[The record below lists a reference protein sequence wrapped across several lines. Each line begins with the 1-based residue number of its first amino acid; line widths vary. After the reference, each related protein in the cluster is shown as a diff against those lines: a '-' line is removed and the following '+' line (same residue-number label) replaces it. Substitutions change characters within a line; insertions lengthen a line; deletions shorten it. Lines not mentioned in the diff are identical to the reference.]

1 MKVRLPLS
9 LLFACAVS
17 AVVSPAFASTAATS
31 SASIV
36 GPAKPTSVFD
46 DKYLSKQ
53 WQWYLTK
60 NGVNIVPVWQAGI
73 TGSGVVIGIM
83 DTWVE
88 PNHEDLNVSPYN
100 PTNDAYNGQGLSKDF
115 VGSEVIPTDNP
126 DTEEDESQTQI
137 YTNEGEEHGQF
148 VAGMAAAVGG
158 NDKGVVGAAPGAT
171 IAGLHINLNNIQTIL
186 NAAYWGSG
194 VSASGAYENEA
205 LIQVKNCSF
214 GSVFQQGSEDEK
226 KFWKAI
232 ADTSANNVIYVFA
245 AGNSRG
251 EDGTNWPGSTGWD
264 STGSNPNIINVG
276 ATNDSGRYTSFSCFG
291 SNLFVT
297 APGEGVVSTDR
308 TGELGYNKTTD
319 LSSDSSTSSDAE
331 SDVVKIKDNNYAESD
346 GTSFSSPLVAGVIAL
361 GKQVCP
367 VMDVRWAKHA
377 LAYSSGYGDAPNIDY
392 VYDDEKKTY
401 VQASGYTETVTDEE
415 TGEKTEVTVSPT
427 GNWQKN
433 NGGYWFNNNYGFG
446 IVNPDGF
453 VEKVRDIAY
462 STVETKYSAKTSEI
476 TLVSGE
482 NLSGK
487 APKMEFS
494 VGTSRKDA
502 DGNKLSVFDQKLET
516 VSVTLLFSE
525 AALTSN
531 LLDIGSLKVTLV
543 ASDGKESVL
552 VQQSAGDVAVP
563 VNTISS
569 GSYTFLSNAFWGSSY
584 ADTKDWTVR
593 IEYDGAKDAT
603 DTYVD
608 TAGWVSVGS
617 VDFTMGTIV
626 DERVGGI
633 HAGQVVNA
641 HALAL
646 DSEKFTVSG
655 KLNVEDSVYVNG
667 GSLVIAD
674 SATVGYYSGGALD
687 KHGALLMQSGGT
699 MTIAGNAMFARGA
712 YLYGGKMNLA
722 GGTLSVGEKGLVV
735 DGGSLVVSPKEKSSS
750 KSVSAVNVALRSGS
764 VTLSEGV
771 EFLSEIS
778 QSGGTFAA
786 LDGAKAAKLS
796 IKGGQ
801 ANLGRTEFS
810 ETVQVGTTETRKVKD
825 EETGVEMTVTD
836 YYGGSLNID
845 RSVKIRK
852 GLAVA
857 GDGKAVVAD
866 NAVLNTAEKDSD
878 LKKTTGVKVSDRAT
892 LQLGKNASV
901 VGNLFVSGGNV
912 NLLGGNEIYGISMTG
927 GVLSATGELKTS
939 GLHLSELGTLSVNG
953 ELVILP
959 HTSYTPVPDPSV
971 AVPEPKITI
980 DSGATLAFA
989 AQGHGV
995 SDRLV
1000 IGEGQKLVFE
1010 DDAVVTIAY
1019 NYGDTLPFEASIIEL
1034 TKEVPADEKVF
1045 GYKSAIFKV
1054 SVPNAP
1060 QYWDTDLKLQ
1070 NLTFEIAQDSVGD
1083 IVLQSGLTTTGEI
1096 SAHRLYY
1103 NYQTPLQ
1110 TAVQKTILKNEAVS
1124 TDIVHE
1130 LNNMNHVSELL
1141 TTYDKLGAPANVV
1154 AINELH
1160 EKQASAI
1167 TGAVSRRSRE
1177 LRSGFIHYDVWSNPL
1192 LGNSGFSFSAR
1203 PNQVAAKGFV
1213 PYAVED
1219 VDYPLM
1225 VWANG
1230 GYSFSEADDGAMS
1243 VSSTKSNM
1251 LNLLM
1256 GADYSVSENLA
1267 LGVFIGYAGGRTKF
1281 DDGSRTGIQSR
1292 NIGVYLTGSKTDK
1305 LGGSYYGT
1313 AIAAFGFEEY
1323 DFTRKFS
1330 LGAINTEAQA
1340 SPEGWQGILFF
1351 EGGYEWKLDKF
1362 SMGPTLSAHY
1372 VSNNID
1378 GYTESSEDAW
1388 LSQEVDDVSYD
1399 SLQTS
1404 LGWRIA
1410 YRADF
1415 ETVSILPEIRA
1426 SWNHEFLGA
1435 DEDFDAKLALPN
1447 ADSYTCTI
1455 ADTGD
1460 DYMTLG
1466 AGLTMMLGDV
1476 STISVDYDV
1485 QIMRDDADPVHS
1497 VNAMFRTRF

>member
-1 MKVRLPLS
+1 M
-9 LLFACAVS
+9 
-17 AVVSPAFASTAATS
+17 
-31 SASIV
+31 
-36 GPAKPTSVFD
+36 
-46 DKYLSKQ
+46 
-53 WQWYLTK
+53 
-60 NGVNIVPVWQAGI
+60 
-73 TGSGVVIGIM
+73 
-83 DTWVE
+83 
-88 PNHEDLNVSPYN
+88 
-100 PTNDAYNGQGLSKDF
+100 
-115 VGSEVIPTDNP
+115 
-126 DTEEDESQTQI
+126 
-137 YTNEGEEHGQF
+137 
-148 VAGMAAAVGG
+148 
-158 NDKGVVGAAPGAT
+158 
-171 IAGLHINLNNIQTIL
+171 
-186 NAAYWGSG
+186 
-194 VSASGAYENEA
+194 
-205 LIQVKNCSF
+205 
-214 GSVFQQGSEDEK
+214 
-226 KFWKAI
+226 
-232 ADTSANNVIYVFA
+232 
-245 AGNSRG
+245 
-251 EDGTNWPGSTGWD
+251 
-264 STGSNPNIINVG
+264 
-276 ATNDSGRYTSFSCFG
+276 
-291 SNLFVT
+291 
-297 APGEGVVSTDR
+297 
-308 TGELGYNKTTD
+308 
-319 LSSDSSTSSDAE
+319 
-331 SDVVKIKDNNYAESD
+331 
-346 GTSFSSPLVAGVIAL
+346 
-361 GKQVCP
+361 
-367 VMDVRWAKHA
+367 
-377 LAYSSGYGDAPNIDY
+377 
-392 VYDDEKKTY
+392 
-401 VQASGYTETVTDEE
+401 
-415 TGEKTEVTVSPT
+415 
-427 GNWQKN
+427 
-433 NGGYWFNNNYGFG
+433 
-446 IVNPDGF
+446 
-453 VEKVRDIAY
+453 
-462 STVETKYSAKTSEI
+462 
-476 TLVSGE
+476 
-482 NLSGK
+482 
-487 APKMEFS
+487 
-494 VGTSRKDA
+494 
-502 DGNKLSVFDQKLET
+502 
-516 VSVTLLFSE
+516 
-525 AALTSN
+525 
-531 LLDIGSLKVTLV
+531 
-543 ASDGKESVL
+543 
-552 VQQSAGDVAVP
+552 
-563 VNTISS
+563 
-569 GSYTFLSNAFWGSSY
+569 
-584 ADTKDWTVR
+584 
-593 IEYDGAKDAT
+593 
-603 DTYVD
+603 
-608 TAGWVSVGS
+608 
-617 VDFTMGTIV
+617 
-626 DERVGGI
+626 
-633 HAGQVVNA
+633 
-641 HALAL
+641 
-646 DSEKFTVSG
+646 
-655 KLNVEDSVYVNG
+655 
-667 GSLVIAD
+667 
-674 SATVGYYSGGALD
+674 
-687 KHGALLMQSGGT
+687 
-699 MTIAGNAMFARGA
+699 
-712 YLYGGKMNLA
+712 
-722 GGTLSVGEKGLVV
+722 
-735 DGGSLVVSPKEKSSS
+735 
-750 KSVSAVNVALRSGS
+750 
-764 VTLSEGV
+764 
-771 EFLSEIS
+771 
-778 QSGGTFAA
+778 
-786 LDGAKAAKLS
+786 
-796 IKGGQ
+796 
-801 ANLGRTEFS
+801 
-810 ETVQVGTTETRKVKD
+810 
-825 EETGVEMTVTD
+825 
-836 YYGGSLNID
+836 
-845 RSVKIRK
+845 
-852 GLAVA
+852 
-857 GDGKAVVAD
+857 
-866 NAVLNTAEKDSD
+866 
-878 LKKTTGVKVSDRAT
+878 
-892 LQLGKNASV
+892 
-901 VGNLFVSGGNV
+901 
-912 NLLGGNEIYGISMTG
+912 
-927 GVLSATGELKTS
+927 
-939 GLHLSELGTLSVNG
+939 
-953 ELVILP
+953 
-959 HTSYTPVPDPSV
+959 
-971 AVPEPKITI
+971 
-980 DSGATLAFA
+980 
-989 AQGHGV
+989 
-995 SDRLV
+995 
-1000 IGEGQKLVFE
+1000 
-1010 DDAVVTIAY
+1010 
-1019 NYGDTLPFEASIIEL
+1019 PFEASIIEL